1 MNQVTA
7 FASISGSSVN
17 PDTGV
22 ISGVSVISEGP
33 ALGHGLTIDATTLA
47 QVKACAEQFT
57 DGLRVKMDHCTGI
70 DAMVGVLRSFRITGN
85 QLRADLHLIKSHD
98 DFSKLIEMAQ
108 TIPGAFGLSIVFSG
122 QPEQQGQQRLAR
134 CIEIYS
140 CDIVDQPAANPTGLF
155 SKPMENQ
162 EPTTPA
168 ATELEAEVM
177 VNVTVVASAETPE
190 EETAEQPEMD
200 PTIEATPASELTSM
214 VEDFTAL
221 SSKLAVAMVE
231 LAAKDTTITEL
242 GNFVSELSSR
252 LVRAEAELAAK
263 NEAHARLSELH
274 AAAKRSLGVMPAAV
288 LPEVSITATEK
299 TAADYRAEFAAIKDP
314 SARAAYFAANQ
325 NNLFGN

>member
-17 PDTGV
+17 ADTGV
-22 ISGVSVISEGP
+22 ISGVSVITEGP
-33 ALGHGLTIDATTLA
+33 ALGHGLTIDALTLA
-47 QVKACAEQFT
+47 QVKVCAEQFT

-162 EPTTPA
+162 EPTETAELA
-168 ATELEAEVM
+168 APMPEAEV
-177 VNVTVVASAETPE
+177 VVTVVASASVETPEQETAE
-190 EETAEQPEMD
+190 EETAVEPMPETPLAEIVND
-200 PTIEATPASELTSM
+200 VTEFAAKVTTLEAALSAKE
-214 VEDFTAL
+214 TAL
-221 SSKLAVAMVE
+221 TALTEKLA
-231 LAAKDTTITEL
+231 AAD
-242 GNFVSELSSR
+242 SEVLT
-252 LVRAEAELAAK
+252 LRAKVTAAD
-263 NEAHARLSELH
+263 EAHARLAELH